1 MQNHHGTM
9 SAVNKLSEVVHNN
22 FAVGFKLNTTLAS
35 AIIIDAFYVLSVM
48 WIYYCVYTYTDPELI
63 ELSSVWLSIASSSS
77 VLPMSQQ
84 NQECTKIINNF
95 YYPTKTL
102 NYIKLRD

>member
-1 MQNHHGTM
+1 M

-48 WIYYCVYTYTDPELI
+48 
-63 ELSSVWLSIASSSS
+63 
-77 VLPMSQQ
+77 
-84 NQECTKIINNF
+84 
-95 YYPTKTL
+95 
-102 NYIKLRD
+102 